1 MDALLRIKWGTVL
14 VGLIAL
20 PVLYGASDFLLNVA
34 VDNPAKSEA
43 TWRLLTPFTTAIL
56 WLGPGCITGY
66 LAGQSPL
73 KHGLALGG
81 MILLAAFAFLALFP
95 SVGTPEADMN
105 MPPISGFLAPLVI
118 GSVAGAY
125 IGNFIARRRGVRRP

>member
-1 MDALLRIKWGTVL
+1 
-14 VGLIAL
+14 
-20 PVLYGASDFLLNVA
+20 
-34 VDNPAKSEA
+34 
-43 TWRLLTPFTTAIL
+43 
-56 WLGPGCITGY
+56 
-66 LAGQSPL
+66 
-73 KHGLALGG
+73 